1 MILIALGANL
11 PFAAATP
18 EQTLHASLTLLSNN
32 GAKVISVSRF
42 FMTPAWPDP
51 SDPSYVNA
59 VAMVASSLTPGAIMG
74 LMHDIESRLGRVR
87 GKPNAPRCLDLDL
100 LDYEGKTE
108 AGPPILPHPRI
119 ENRGFVLIPLAD
131 IAPGWVHPVS
141 GRSVG
146 ELIGKL
152 SGAEQDAI
160 RPLR

>member
-11 PFAAATP
+11 PFAAAAP
-18 EQTLHASLTLLSNN
+18 EQTLHASLRLLSDN

-51 SDPSYVNA
+51 SDPPYVNA
-59 VAMVASSLTPGAIMG
+59 AVMVATSLAPGAMMG

-87 GKPNAPRCLDLDL
+87 GKRNAPRCLDLDL
-100 LDYEGKTE
+100 LDYGGRVET
-108 AGPPILPHPRI
+108 GPPILPHPRI

-141 GRSVG
+141 GRSVLD
-146 ELIGKL
+146 LIGAL
-152 SGAEQDAI
+152 SGAERDAV
-160 RPLR
+160 RPLG

>member
-11 PFAAATP
+11 PFAAAAP
-18 EQTLHASLTLLSNN
+18 EQTLRTSLGLLSNN

-51 SDPSYVNA
+51 SDPPYVNA
-59 VAMVASSLTPGAIMG
+59 VAMVATSLAPAAMMG

-87 GKPNAPRCLDLDL
+87 GERNAPRCLDLDL
-100 LDYEGKTE
+100 LDYGGQVD

-131 IAPGWVHPVS
+131 VAPGWVHPKS
-141 GRSVG
+141 GRSVCD
-146 ELIGKL
+146 LIAALPGDDR
-152 SGAEQDAI
+152 DAV
-160 RPLR
+160 RPVG